1 MKLGERIYRLRT
13 EKNLSQEALA
23 ALLDVSRQSVSKW
36 ETGAAVPDLDKLVK
50 LCDVFS
56 ITLDELV
63 GRETNREERKAELV
77 RKSPVVGQKVVGYI
91 LLAFSLLVFLLLLLR
106 GVNPGDFLILI
117 PIGLSLFVASVFCL
131 TLRRGALYWCVW
143 VLFAPLT
150 VLTPHV
156 VGFSVLHAFSA
167 VQLVLMAAM
176 AGAACAVFRGERV
189 AHRKG
194 KSVLL
199 TAAWIALAA
208 AHWLKIGFV
217 PAKLVVSVAL
227 NFVLYAVGALLVTY
241 TVIYLKNAKAK

>member
-50 LCDVFS
+50 LCDVFA

-77 RKSPVVGQKVVGYI
+77 RKSPVMGQKIVGYI
-91 LLAFSLLVFLLLLLR
+91 LLTFSLLVFLLLLLR

-131 TLRRGALYWCVW
+131 TLRRGALYWCAW
-143 VLFAPLT
+143 ALFAPLT

-189 AHRKG
+189 ACRKG

-199 TAAWIALAA
+199 TAVWIALAA